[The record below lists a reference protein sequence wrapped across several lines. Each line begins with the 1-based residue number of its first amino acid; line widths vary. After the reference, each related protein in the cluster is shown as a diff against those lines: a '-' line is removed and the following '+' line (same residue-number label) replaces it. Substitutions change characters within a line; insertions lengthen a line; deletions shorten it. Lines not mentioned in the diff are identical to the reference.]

1 MINVRNLSRDLKT
14 RKKQTYGELSPQ
26 INGRDEDVTYPF
38 STGFT
43 LFSAALVVGYVDSDG
58 DLIEEEAERRY
69 NNDEEDEDDEAENDD
84 GDEEAAED
92 ESSDDS
98 EDYGSGEDEDPYHR
112 FTTMQGVLENNPDHA
127 YIIELIDRVI
137 AIELASHSDDDNEKI
152 PDDVWNLVVAH
163 ADEGVETIK
172 QQWHS
177 QDKIELDN
185 YFWELEDFWQDKIE
199 DISDDLTQI
208 PTRENDGMMQ
218 TDD

>member
-1 MINVRNLSRDLKT
+1 MTNVRNLSRDLKT
-14 RKKQTYGELSPQ
+14 RNKQTYGELSPQ
-26 INGRDEDVTYPF
+26 IDGRDADVNYPF
-38 STGFT
+38 STGFR
-43 LFSAALVVGYVDSDG
+43 LFSAALVVGYMDNDG
-58 DLIEEEAERRY
+58 ELIEEEAERRY
-69 NNDEEDEDDEAENDD
+69 NSEDEEDGEDSENE
-84 GDEEAAED
+84 DEENGED

-98 EDYGSGEDEDPYHR
+98 EDYGTVEEEDPYHR

-127 YIIELIDRVI
+127 YTIELIDRVI
-137 AIELASHSDDDNEKI
+137 AIELASHSDDENQEI

-172 QQWHS
+172 QQWDS

-185 YFWELEDFWQDKIE
+185 YFGELEDFWKDKIE

-208 PTRENDGMMQ
+208 PTREDDGRMQ

>member
-1 MINVRNLSRDLKT
+1 MTNVRNRSRDLKT

-43 LFSAALVVGYVDSDG
+43 LFSAALVVGYMDNDG
-58 DLIEEEAERRY
+58 ELIEAEAERRF
-69 NNDEEDEDDEAENDD
+69 NSEDEDSDEEDDEDGES
-84 GDEEAAED
+84 AED

-98 EDYGSGEDEDPYHR
+98 SESEDYGADEEEDPYHR

-127 YIIELIDRVI
+127 YTIELIDRVI
-137 AIELASHSDDDNEKI
+137 AIELASHSDDENQEI
-152 PDDVWNLVVAH
+152 PENVWNLVVAH

-172 QQWHS
+172 QQWDN

-185 YFWELEDFWQDKIE
+185 YFDELEDFWQDKLE
-199 DISDDLTQI
+199 DVSDDLTQI
-208 PTRENDGMMQ
+208 PTREDDGVMQ